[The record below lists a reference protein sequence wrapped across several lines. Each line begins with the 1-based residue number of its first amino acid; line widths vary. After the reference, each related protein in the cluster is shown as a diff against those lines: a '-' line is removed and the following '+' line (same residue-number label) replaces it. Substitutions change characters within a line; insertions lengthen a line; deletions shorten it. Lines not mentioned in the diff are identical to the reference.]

1 MVWATAVRIVQLEAP
16 FMEDVEAPPAH
27 GDHLDLRE
35 DYSVAPM
42 AVWPFDLGR
51 RTAVGLIARGCALLR
66 LSLVLGELPPV
77 PAWVAQVG
85 HPFIMPT
92 RPSAIE
98 NANVSMS

>member
-16 FMEDVEAPPAH
+16 LMEDVEAPPAH

-42 AVWPFDLGR
+42 AVWQVDLGR
-51 RTAVGLIARGCALLR
+51 QTAVGLTARGCALLR
-66 LSLVLGELPPV
+66 LSLVLGKLPPV
-77 PAWVAQVG
+77 PARIAQVG

-92 RPSAIE
+92 CPSAVE
-98 NANVSMS
+98 NADVSMS